1 MINLL
6 RNLYLHRRFFIVF
19 GAVIV
24 LFVAAFPVPD
34 LFPVAK
40 TVLVFFIAALLLD
53 GVLIFNSKLKFECR
67 RFLPKIMSLGNENS
81 TSITVENL
89 SGMPVNV
96 SMVNELPFQLQ
107 ERDVEKT
114 FKIIGYE
121 KLKFEKSIR
130 PLSRGAYDFG
140 KVILYVSSNISL
152 IQRRISY
159 DLEEMVPVYPSLID
173 VKKYELKAAGSA
185 LNSYGIKKMRR
196 LGHSYEFEQVSQYN
210 TGDDFQSI
218 NWKATSRVNQLM
230 VNKYTDEK
238 AQPVYCFI
246 DKSRHMK
253 MPFNGLTL
261 LDYAINASLIITNT
275 ALKREDKAGLLTFS
289 DQIETFIK
297 ADNRRNQLN
306 LILSRLYKE
315 TEAKIEANYELLFSS
330 IRKQISGRSLIFFFA
345 NFDSIYAL
353 ERVLP
358 VLRKINKLHLL
369 VVIVF
374 ENEELENYHLSPA
387 SNVLDI
393 YNQTIAHKFAD
404 EKRQVVG
411 ELKQYGIQL
420 IYTKPE
426 DLTLN
431 TLNKYLELKARGM
444 I

>member
-1 MINLL
+1 MINFF
-6 RNLYLHRRFFIVF
+6 RSLYIHRRFFVVF
-19 GAVIV
+19 GVVIL
-24 LFVAAFPVPD
+24 LFVVAFPAPF

-40 TVLVFFIAALLLD
+40 TVLVLFIAGVLLD
-53 GVLIFNSKLKFECR
+53 GVLIFNPKLKFKCE
-67 RFLPKIMSLGNENS
+67 RFLPKVMSLGNENN
-81 TSITVENL
+81 TSVTVENM
-89 SGMPVNV
+89 SGMAVAVN
-96 SMVNELPFQLQ
+96 MVNELPFQLQ
-107 ERDVEKT
+107 ERDIEQS
-114 FKIIGYE
+114 FRLGSYE
-121 KLKFEKSIR
+121 QLKFERPIR
-130 PLSRGAYDFG
+130 PLARGEYNFG
-140 KVILYVSSNISL
+140 KVRLYVTSRISL
-152 IQRRISY
+152 LQRRVSF
-159 DLEEMVPVYPSLID
+159 DLERMVPVYPSLID
-173 VKKYELKAAGSA
+173 VKKYELKAAGSS

-238 AQPVYCFI
+238 AQPVYSFI
-246 DKSRHMK
+246 DKSRYMK

-275 ALKREDKAGLLTFS
+275 ALQRQDKAGLLTFS
-289 DQIETFIK
+289 DRIETFIK

-315 TEAKIEANYELLFSS
+315 EEAKIEANYELLFSS
-330 IRKQISGRSLIFFFA
+330 IRKQINGRSLIFFFA

-358 VLRKINKLHLL
+358 VLRKINKVHLL
-369 VVIVF
+369 VVVVF
-374 ENEELENYHLSPA
+374 ENEELESYHDTPA
-387 SNVLDI
+387 ENVLDI
-393 YNQTIAHKFAD
+393 YNKTIARKISD

-411 ELKQYGIQL
+411 ELKQYGIQI

-431 TLNKYLELKARGM
+431 TLNKYLELKSRGM

>member
-1 MINLL
+1 
-6 RNLYLHRRFFIVF
+6 
-19 GAVIV
+19 
-24 LFVAAFPVPD
+24 
-34 LFPVAK
+34 
-40 TVLVFFIAALLLD
+40 
-53 GVLIFNSKLKFECR
+53 
-67 RFLPKIMSLGNENS
+67 
-81 TSITVENL
+81 
-89 SGMPVNV
+89 
-96 SMVNELPFQLQ
+96 
-107 ERDVEKT
+107 
-114 FKIIGYE
+114 
-121 KLKFEKSIR
+121 
-130 PLSRGAYDFG
+130 
-140 KVILYVSSNISL
+140 
-152 IQRRISY
+152 
-159 DLEEMVPVYPSLID
+159 
-173 VKKYELKAAGSA
+173 
-185 LNSYGIKKMRR
+185 
-196 LGHSYEFEQVSQYN
+196 
-210 TGDDFQSI
+210 
-218 NWKATSRVNQLM
+218 
-230 VNKYTDEK
+230 
-238 AQPVYCFI
+238 
-246 DKSRHMK
+246 MK